1 MLTLTYILVFF
12 HTIANIKLTGVNKE
26 SKVERISKKYGDY
39 KYFSFLEEK
48 DLDKLKDISIK
59 KTYKKDEILFY
70 KGDESKYL
78 HLLVSGIV
86 KLYTHDFK
94 DNEVIIHNLTGPA
107 LIAEIMNYEEMDFLA
122 NCSFDTDAEVILID
136 YKKFKEE
143 FLQKPEI
150 SIFFIKSLTKKIK
163 FLQNFIDYN
172 VSLNSM
178 EKIAKFLYENEE
190 LLKNLKQVK
199 IAQILN
205 ITPETFSRQLAKLKK
220 ENIIENEKGYIK
232 ILDYKKIQNFI
243 SN

>member
-1 MLTLTYILVFF
+1 MD
-12 HTIANIKLTGVNKE
+12 
-26 SKVERISKKYGDY
+26 SISKKYGDY

-78 HLLVSGIV
+78 YLLVSGIA

-94 DNEVIIHNLTGPA
+94 DNEVVIHNLIGPA

-122 NCSFDTDAEVILID
+122 NWAVETDAEVILID

-150 SIFFIKSLTKKIK
+150 SMFFIKSLTKKIK

-190 LLKNLKQVK
+190 LLKTLKQVK

>member
-1 MLTLTYILVFF
+1 MD
-12 HTIANIKLTGVNKE
+12 
-26 SKVERISKKYGDY
+26 SISKKYGDY

-78 HLLVSGIV
+78 YLLVSGIA

-94 DNEVIIHNLTGPA
+94 DNEVVIHNLIGPA

-190 LLKNLKQVK
+190 LLKTLKQVK

>member
-1 MLTLTYILVFF
+1 MD
-12 HTIANIKLTGVNKE
+12 
-26 SKVERISKKYGDY
+26 SISKKYRDY

-78 HLLVSGIV
+78 YLLVSGIA

-94 DNEVIIHNLTGPA
+94 DNEVVIHNLIGPA

-122 NCSFDTDAEVILID
+122 NCAFETDAEVILID

-150 SIFFIKSLTKKIK
+150 SMFFIKSLTKKIK

>member
-1 MLTLTYILVFF
+1 MD
-12 HTIANIKLTGVNKE
+12 
-26 SKVERISKKYGDY
+26 SISKKYGDY

-78 HLLVSGIV
+78 YLLVSGIA

-94 DNEVIIHNLTGPA
+94 DNEVVIHNLIGPA

-122 NCSFDTDAEVILID
+122 NCAFETDAEVILID

-150 SIFFIKSLTKKIK
+150 SMFFIKSLTKKIK

-243 SN
+243 NN

>member
-1 MLTLTYILVFF
+1 MD
-12 HTIANIKLTGVNKE
+12 
-26 SKVERISKKYGDY
+26 SISKKYRDY

-78 HLLVSGIV
+78 YLLVSGIA

-94 DNEVIIHNLTGPA
+94 DNEVVIHNLIGPA

-122 NCSFDTDAEVILID
+122 NCAFETDAEAILID

-150 SIFFIKSLTKKIK
+150 SMFFIKSLTKKIK

-190 LLKNLKQVK
+190 LLKTLKQVK